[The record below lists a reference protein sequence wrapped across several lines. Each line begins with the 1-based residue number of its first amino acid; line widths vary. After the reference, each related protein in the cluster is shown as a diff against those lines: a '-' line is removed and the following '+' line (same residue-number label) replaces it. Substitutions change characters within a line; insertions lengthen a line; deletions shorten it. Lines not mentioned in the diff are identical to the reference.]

1 MMQLDWAS
9 AIEAFELKKGVAE
22 GKTASIAKGARLEGS
37 DFARVVN
44 RTAVVPVKGPL
55 LRTMNWRLWSY
66 EEIQRDVELALG
78 SDEVDTI
85 ILDIDSPGG
94 LAAGCGDLSAW
105 LRNQD
110 GKPIV
115 AYVGTMGASAAYMLA
130 SGADEIVLGSGA
142 VIGSLGTVIE
152 YVDFDPLFEK
162 LGAQIVRVTAEQSPN
177 KRLDPNSE
185 EGKAE
190 LQAICNELC
199 DEFIDQVA
207 EGRGVSR
214 DLVIENYGQGSVF
227 APNEAISR
235 GMADRQS
242 TLDGLIAEL
251 AGRNAFSTAVS
262 ATAAKENPMNWE
274 SITLAELRE
283 HRPDLVAD
291 IEKSATDTATAAVE
305 TAQNDAVTAERDRIL
320 AIDELPSAGHE
331 ELVAAAK
338 ADGETTAADLAFNI
352 LKAEKA
358 AGNDELAAR
367 RAADAQASVPASPTS
382 GGEQTVDASAP
393 IEERAKA
400 AWDKDADLRAEFGNK
415 FDAYLAFA
423 KAEEDGRAKIKRAS

>member
-1 MMQLDWAS
+1 
-9 AIEAFELKKGVAE
+9 
-22 GKTASIAKGARLEGS
+22 
-37 DFARVVN
+37 
-44 RTAVVPVKGPL
+44 
-55 LRTMNWRLWSY
+55 
-66 EEIQRDVELALG
+66 
-78 SDEVDTI
+78 
-85 ILDIDSPGG
+85 
-94 LAAGCGDLSAW
+94 
-105 LRNQD
+105 
-110 GKPIV
+110 
-115 AYVGTMGASAAYMLA
+115 
-130 SGADEIVLGSGA
+130 
-142 VIGSLGTVIE
+142 
-152 YVDFDPLFEK
+152 
-162 LGAQIVRVTAEQSPN
+162 
-177 KRLDPNSE
+177 
-185 EGKAE
+185 
-190 LQAICNELC
+190 
-199 DEFIDQVA
+199 
-207 EGRGVSR
+207 
-214 DLVIENYGQGSVF
+214 
-227 APNEAISR
+227 
-235 GMADRQS
+235 
-242 TLDGLIAEL
+242 
-251 AGRNAFSTAVS
+251 
-262 ATAAKENPMNWE
+262 MNWE